1 MVPKTLTK
9 AGPMPNRFALLR
21 RIAFAALLASGS
33 AAAVPIPDDLAGPP
47 AYSLMG
53 CSHAAEWTRDYVNK
67 TTGLTR
73 QQLERI
79 ERRFGYTPERICAAD
94 PLLIQGLAINAS
106 QPKHRWDQPDY
117 AWEQR
122 RRQLQNGNGEIPPN
136 ALQDALTQRTT
147 ILDPIN
153 KADKSSPTQKAAG
166 ISQGA
171 WTWLGP
177 GNIGGR
183 VRAISPDP
191 AVPGRILIGSVS
203 GGIWKTQNTGSS
215 WTAIDDFMPN
225 IAVTCLVRIPGT
237 PGTIYAC
244 TGEGF
249 FNGDSVRGQGLFR
262 SVNNGEDWTQ
272 VASTNPGTGNPPVS
286 NDWYYVNRLA
296 ISPTNPQVMLAA
308 TNGGLYR
315 TTDGGANWTKV
326 YQQVG
331 TFGGTARYRRVL
343 DVQFHPTDGNIA
355 LLGEGRHCNY
365 TTGSCVSDGAAVA
378 YSSDGGATWART
390 KLDTTAITNQ
400 LGRVEIGWS
409 KSNPNVVYAVVDQ
422 AQGKLYKSSDG
433 GASWTQNVPVSTPA
447 HLGTQGWYGN
457 AIWVA
462 PNDEN
467 RIIVGGINQKMS
479 INGGTTWASLSSSV
493 HVDHHTYASD
503 PAYSQNFTLYNGN
516 DGGVY
521 KATNGNTAT
530 PGTSQPTWSNLN
542 NGLGITQFYGGAGKG
557 AGGRITGGTQDNGT
571 LLWTGSTNWVRIWG
585 SDGGDSAADQGD
597 GNYVYGMTQFGG
609 VVRYTQALS
618 ATPPANASQYI
629 CNGIT
634 DASCNFNNTNPTI
647 LFIPPMAID
656 PVTSN
661 TLFLGAQ
668 NLWRS
673 TNIKDAV
680 NTNVSW
686 SIVRSSRPTNA
697 LGFIPYVSAVA
708 VAPGSSDIV
717 WIGYDDGQIACT
729 TTGSQ
734 PSPTWISVTQPTGT
748 STRYV
753 TKIAYDPSNTNRVF
767 IAYGGYQ
774 ASNETPSNLHVTT
787 MGCVANPTWTN
798 LHTFPPRVPVRA
810 IAVHPG
816 NSSWLYAGTEIGI
829 FTSTNNGSSW
839 SASNEGPATAS
850 VEELFFID
858 GTTLIASTHGR
869 GMFSAA
875 ALPGTPPLFTSS
887 PPANGSVNVA
897 YTHNYTANGSPAP
910 TFSLQSGAFPT
921 GLSLNGTTGVLS
933 GTPTVAG
940 NFNGTVAATNTSGV
954 VGQSF
959 SITIMAQLPGAPTIG
974 TATAGNAQ
982 ASITFTPPA
991 SDGGSPITGYSAS
1004 CSPGPVT
1011 ANGTASPITV
1021 TGLTN
1026 GTLYTCSVRA
1036 INAAGTGPASGT
1048 VTVTPV
1054 SGVTLAVVSV
1064 KSRKLHSP
1072 VGTFDLLIDRTQ
1084 PIGGAVTVEP
1094 RAIGAG
1100 HKIVFAFNDTITAAG
1115 TATAV
1120 DASAAAVGSVSAVAV
1135 GTTVEVTLAGV
1146 PPAKRVTVQ
1155 LANVN
1160 GTLTTNAS
1168 IGFLLGDVNASYK
1181 VTASD
1186 ILMISG
1192 RFGSV
1197 TASNFL
1203 FDVDVSGSVSL
1214 TDINTAKSQS
1224 GTSLP

>member
-1 MVPKTLTK
+1 
-9 AGPMPNRFALLR
+9 MPNRLALLR

-33 AAAVPIPDDLAGPP
+33 AGAVPFPDDLAGPP
-47 AYSLMG
+47 SYSLIG
-53 CSHAAEWTRDYVNK
+53 CSYAETWDRDYV
-67 TTGLTR
+67 TTAIGLSR
-73 QQLERI
+73 QQLERM
-79 ERRFGYTPERICAAD
+79 ERRFGYTPGRICTAD
-94 PLLIQGLAINAS
+94 PRLIEGLARNAS
-106 QPKHRWDQPDY
+106 QPGKRWDQPDY

-122 RRQLQNGNGEIPPN
+122 RRQLQNGDGEIPPN
-136 ALQDALTQRTT
+136 ALQEALSQRTT
-147 ILDPIN
+147 MLPP
-153 KADKSSPTQKAAG
+153 PTGKELLQKAAG

-191 AVPGRILIGSVS
+191 ATPGRILIGSVA
-203 GGIWKTQNTGSS
+203 GGIWKTQNSGST

-225 IAVTCLVRIPGT
+225 IAITCLVRVPGT

-262 SVNNGEDWTQ
+262 SINNGEDWTQ
-272 VASTNPGTGNPPVS
+272 VSSTNPRTGNPVIS
-286 NDWYYVNRLA
+286 DDWYYVNRLA

-315 TTDGGANWTKV
+315 TTDGAVTWTKV

-331 TFGGTARYRRVL
+331 TINGTARFRRVL
-343 DVQFHPTDGNIA
+343 DVQFHPADGNIA

-390 KLDTTAITNQ
+390 KLDTTAISNQ

-409 KSNPNVVYAVVDQ
+409 KSNPSVVYAVVDH
-422 AQGKLYKSSDG
+422 AQGKLYKSTDG
-433 GASWTQNVPVSTPA
+433 GASWGAQNVPVSTPA

-462 PNDEN
+462 PNDAN
-467 RIIVGGINQKMS
+467 RLIVGGINQKMS
-479 INGGTTWASLSSSV
+479 INGGTSWVSLSTSV
-493 HVDHHTYASD
+493 HVDHHVYASD
-503 PAYSQNFTLYNGN
+503 PGYDTNFTLYNGN

-521 KATNGNTAT
+521 KATNANTAT

-557 AGGRITGGTQDNGT
+557 AGGRITGGSQDNGT
-571 LLWTGSTNWVRIWG
+571 LLWTGTTNWVRIWG

-609 VVRYTQALS
+609 IVRYTQALS
-618 ATPPANASQYI
+618 ASPPANASQYI
-629 CNGIT
+629 CTGIT
-634 DASCNFNNTNPTI
+634 DASCNFNNNNPTI

-656 PVTSN
+656 PVSSN

-697 LGFIPYVSAVA
+697 YGFIPYVSAVA
-708 VAPGSSDIV
+708 VAPGNSDVV
-717 WIGYDDGQIACT
+717 WIGYDDGQLACT
-729 TTGSQ
+729 TTATQ
-734 PSPTWISVTQPTGT
+734 ASPTWITVTQPAGT
-748 STRYV
+748 APRYV
-753 TKIAYDPSNTNRVF
+753 TKIGYDPSNTNRVF
-767 IAYGGYQ
+767 VAYGGYQ
-774 ASNETPSNLHVTT
+774 AANETPSNLHVET
-787 MGCVANPTWTN
+787 MGCVANPLWSN
-798 LHTFPPRVPVRA
+798 LHTFPPKVPVRA

-816 NSSWLYAGTEIGI
+816 NSSWLYAGTEIGV
-829 FTSTNNGSSW
+829 FTSTNNGASW

-850 VEELFFID
+850 VEELFFMD
-858 GTTLIASTHGR
+858 GATLVAATHGR
-869 GMFSAA
+869 GMFMAS
-875 ALPGTPPLFTSS
+875 ALPGTPPVFTSS
-887 PPANGSVNVA
+887 PPADGSVGVG
-897 YTHNYTANGSPAP
+897 YTHNYTASGSPAP

-921 GLSLNGTTGVLS
+921 GLSLNGATGVLS
-933 GTPTVAG
+933 GTPTTAG
-940 NFNGTVAATNTSGV
+940 NFSGNVNATNTSGV
-954 VGQSF
+954 VGQTF
-959 SITIMAQLPGAPTIG
+959 SITIAAQLPGAPTIG
-974 TATAGNAQ
+974 AATAGNAQ

-991 SDGGSPITGYSAS
+991 SNGGSPITGYIAS
-1004 CSPGPVT
+1004 CAPGPVT
-1011 ANGTASPITV
+1011 ANGAASPITV

-1054 SGVTLAVVSV
+1054 SGVALALVSV
-1064 KSRKLHSP
+1064 KSRKNHGPS
-1072 VGTFDLLIDRTQ
+1072 GTFDLLLDPTI
-1084 PIGGAVTVEP
+1084 PVGGAITVEP
-1094 RAIGAG
+1094 RAILTG
-1100 HKIVFAFNDTITAAG
+1100 HKIVFTFNDAITATG

-1120 DASAAAVGSVSAVAV
+1120 DETAAAVGSISAVAV
-1135 GTTVEVTLAGV
+1135 GTTVEVTLTGV
-1146 PPAKRVTVQ
+1146 PPAKRVKVQ

-1160 GTLTTNAS
+1160 GTLTTSAA

-1181 VTASD
+1181 VTSSD
-1186 ILMISG
+1186 ILMITGRSG
-1192 RFGSV
+1192 NV

-1203 FDVDVSGSVSL
+1203 FDVDVSGAVSL
-1214 TDINTAKSQS
+1214 SDINTAKAQS